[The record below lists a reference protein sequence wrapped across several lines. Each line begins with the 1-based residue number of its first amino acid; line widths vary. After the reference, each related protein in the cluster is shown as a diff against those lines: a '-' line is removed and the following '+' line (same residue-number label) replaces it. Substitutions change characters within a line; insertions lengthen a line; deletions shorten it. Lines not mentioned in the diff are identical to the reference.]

1 MRALRRE
8 RRNASL
14 LFIQSGRRGLHTG
27 AVWEEYV
34 TERIRTLH
42 PAGKQ
47 GVNIDKGKYDMV
59 REAVEDTLRAEPGIT
74 FSEMTEEVGR
84 RIGDVFDGSV
94 GWYVVSVKLDLE
106 ARGVL
111 ERVDGR
117 SPQRLRLV
125 E

>member
-1 MRALRRE
+1 M
-8 RRNASL
+8 
-14 LFIQSGRRGLHTG
+14 
-27 AVWEEYV
+27 
-34 TERIRTLH
+34 TERIMTLH

-47 GVNIDKGKYDMV
+47 GVNIDKGKYGMV
-59 REAVEDTLRAEPGIT
+59 REAIEEILKAQPGIT
-74 FSEMTEEVGR
+74 FSELTEEVGR
-84 RIGDVFDGSV
+84 RIGEVFDGSV

>member
-1 MRALRRE
+1 MAE
-8 RRNASL
+8 K
-14 LFIQSGRRGLHTG
+14 IM
-27 AVWEEYV
+27 
-34 TERIRTLH
+34 TLH

-47 GVNIDKGKYDMV
+47 GVNIHKRKYDMV
-59 REAVEDTLRAEPGIT
+59 RQAVEEALQAQPGAT
-74 FSEMTEEVGR
+74 YSELTDAVGQ

-94 GWYVVSVKLDLE
+94 GWYVTSVKLDLE

-125 E
+125 R

>member
-1 MRALRRE
+1 MA
-8 RRNASL
+8 
-14 LFIQSGRRGLHTG
+14 
-27 AVWEEYV
+27 AVPEEKV
-34 TERIRTLH
+34 TERIMTLH

-47 GVNIDKGKYDMV
+47 GVNIDKSKYDMV
-59 REAVEDTLRAEPGIT
+59 RQAIEEVLQAQPGIT
-74 FSEMTEEVGR
+74 FSGLTDAVGE

-106 ARGVL
+106 ARGEL

-125 E
+125 R

>member
-1 MRALRRE
+1 M
-8 RRNASL
+8 
-14 LFIQSGRRGLHTG
+14 
-27 AVWEEYV
+27 
-34 TERIRTLH
+34 TERIKTLH

-47 GVNIDKGKYDMV
+47 GVNIDKAKYDTV
-59 REAVEDTLRAEPGIT
+59 RQAIEETLQAQPGTT
-74 FSEMTEEVGR
+74 FSELTDEVSR

-94 GWYVVSVKLDLE
+94 SWYVVSVKLDLE

-125 E
+125 D

>member
-1 MRALRRE
+1 M
-8 RRNASL
+8 
-14 LFIQSGRRGLHTG
+14 
-27 AVWEEYV
+27 
-34 TERIRTLH
+34 TERIMTLH

-59 REAVEDTLRAEPGIT
+59 RQAIEETLQAQPGIT
-74 FSEMTEEVGR
+74 FSGMTKAVDK
-84 RIGDVFDGSV
+84 RIGDVFDGSIS
-94 GWYVVSVKLDLE
+94 WYVTSVKLDLE

-125 E
+125 D

>member
-1 MRALRRE
+1 LDDTA
-8 RRNASL
+8 
-14 LFIQSGRRGLHTG
+14 I
-27 AVWEEYV
+27 WEEQV
-34 TERIRTLH
+34 TEKILTLH

-47 GVNIDKGKYDMV
+47 GVNIDKGKYDTV
-59 REAVEDTLRAEPGIT
+59 REAIEETLKAQPGIT
-74 FSEMTEEVGR
+74 FSELTEDVGR
-84 RIGDVFDGSV
+84 RIGDVFEGSV
-94 GWYVVSVKLDLE
+94 SWYVVSVKLDLE

>member
-1 MRALRRE
+1 MAE
-8 RRNASL
+8 K
-14 LFIQSGRRGLHTG
+14 IM
-27 AVWEEYV
+27 
-34 TERIRTLH
+34 TLH

-47 GVNIDKGKYDMV
+47 GVNIDKRKYDMV
-59 REAVEDTLRAEPGIT
+59 RQAVEEALQAQPGAT
-74 FSEMTEEVGR
+74 FSELTDAVGQ

-94 GWYVVSVKLDLE
+94 GWYVTSVKLDLE

-125 E
+125 R

>member
-1 MRALRRE
+1 MDDA
-8 RRNASL
+8 A
-14 LFIQSGRRGLHTG
+14 I
-27 AVWEEYV
+27 WEEQV
-34 TERIRTLH
+34 TERILTLH

-59 REAVEDTLRAEPGIT
+59 REAIGETLKAQPGIT
-74 FSEMTEEVGR
+74 FSELTEEVGR
-84 RIGDVFDGSV
+84 RIGDAFEGSV
-94 GWYVVSVKLDLE
+94 SWYVVSVKLDLE

-111 ERVDGR
+111 ERVDGH

>member
-1 MRALRRE
+1 MFHSA
-8 RRNASL
+8 
-14 LFIQSGRRGLHTG
+14 
-27 AVWEEYV
+27 AVPEDRVAEK
-34 TERIRTLH
+34 IMTLH

-47 GVNIDKGKYDMV
+47 GVNIDKRKYDMV
-59 REAVEDTLRAEPGIT
+59 RQAIEEALQAQPGAT
-74 FSEMTEEVGR
+74 FSELTDAVGQ

-94 GWYVVSVKLDLE
+94 GWYVTSVKLDLE

-125 E
+125 R

>member
-1 MRALRRE
+1 M
-8 RRNASL
+8 
-14 LFIQSGRRGLHTG
+14 
-27 AVWEEYV
+27 
-34 TERIRTLH
+34 TLH

-59 REAVEDTLRAEPGIT
+59 RQAIEKTLQAQPGIT
-74 FSEMTEEVGR
+74 FSGMTETVDK
-84 RIGDVFDGSV
+84 RIGDVFDGSIS
-94 GWYVVSVKLDLE
+94 WYVTSVKLDLE

-125 E
+125 D

>member
-1 MRALRRE
+1 M
-8 RRNASL
+8 
-14 LFIQSGRRGLHTG
+14 
-27 AVWEEYV
+27 
-34 TERIRTLH
+34 TEKIMTLH
-42 PAGKQ
+42 PAGEQ

-59 REAVEDTLRAEPGIT
+59 RQAVEETLRAQPGIT

-94 GWYVVSVKLDLE
+94 GWYVTSVKLDLE

-125 E
+125 K

>member
-1 MRALRRE
+1 M
-8 RRNASL
+8 
-14 LFIQSGRRGLHTG
+14 
-27 AVWEEYV
+27 

-59 REAVEDTLRAEPGIT
+59 RQAIEETLQAQPGIT
-74 FSEMTEEVGR
+74 FSGMTEEVGR

-94 GWYVVSVKLDLE
+94 SWYVVSVKLDLE

-125 E
+125 R

>member
-1 MRALRRE
+1 M
-8 RRNASL
+8 
-14 LFIQSGRRGLHTG
+14 
-27 AVWEEYV
+27 
-34 TERIRTLH
+34 TEKIMTLH

-59 REAVEDTLRAEPGIT
+59 RKAIEETLQAQPGIT
-74 FSEMTEEVGR
+74 FSGLTDAVGE

>member
-1 MRALRRE
+1 M
-8 RRNASL
+8 
-14 LFIQSGRRGLHTG
+14 
-27 AVWEEYV
+27 
-34 TERIRTLH
+34 TERIMTLH

-47 GVNIDKGKYDMV
+47 GVKIDKGKYDMV
-59 REAVEDTLRAEPGIT
+59 REAIEETLRAQPGIT
-74 FSEMTEEVGR
+74 FSALTEEVGR

-94 GWYVVSVKLDLE
+94 SWYVTSVKLDLE

-125 E
+125 Q

>member
-1 MRALRRE
+1 MAE
-8 RRNASL
+8 K
-14 LFIQSGRRGLHTG
+14 IM
-27 AVWEEYV
+27 
-34 TERIRTLH
+34 TLH

-47 GVNIDKGKYDMV
+47 GVNIDKRKYDMV
-59 REAVEDTLRAEPGIT
+59 RQAVEEALQAQPGAT
-74 FSEMTEEVGR
+74 YSELTDAVGQ

-94 GWYVVSVKLDLE
+94 GWYVTSVKLDLE

-125 E
+125 R

>member
-1 MRALRRE
+1 M
-8 RRNASL
+8 
-14 LFIQSGRRGLHTG
+14 
-27 AVWEEYV
+27 
-34 TERIRTLH
+34 TEKIMTLH

-59 REAVEDTLRAEPGIT
+59 RKAIEETLQAQPGIT
-74 FSEMTEEVGR
+74 FSGLTDAVGE

-111 ERVDGR
+111 ERIDGR

-125 E
+125 S

>member
-1 MRALRRE
+1 M
-8 RRNASL
+8 
-14 LFIQSGRRGLHTG
+14 
-27 AVWEEYV
+27 
-34 TERIRTLH
+34 TEKIMTLH

-59 REAVEDTLRAEPGIT
+59 RKAIEETLQAQPGIT
-74 FSEMTEEVGR
+74 FSGLTDAVGE
-84 RIGDVFDGSV
+84 RIGDVFEGSV

-117 SPQRLRLV
+117 SPQRVRLV

>member
-1 MRALRRE
+1 M
-8 RRNASL
+8 
-14 LFIQSGRRGLHTG
+14 
-27 AVWEEYV
+27 
-34 TERIRTLH
+34 TERIMTLH

-59 REAVEDTLRAEPGIT
+59 RQAIEETLQAQPGIT
-74 FSEMTEEVGR
+74 FSRMTEAVGQ
-84 RIGDVFDGSV
+84 RIGDVFDGSIS
-94 GWYVVSVKLDLE
+94 WYVTSVKLDLE

-125 E
+125 T

>member
-1 MRALRRE
+1 M
-8 RRNASL
+8 
-14 LFIQSGRRGLHTG
+14 
-27 AVWEEYV
+27 
-34 TERIRTLH
+34 TEKIMTLH

-59 REAVEDTLRAEPGIT
+59 REAIEATLKAQPGIT
-74 FSEMTEEVGR
+74 FSELTEGVGR
-84 RIGDVFDGSV
+84 QLGDVFDGSV
-94 GWYVVSVKLDLE
+94 SWYVVSVKLDLE

-125 E
+125 G